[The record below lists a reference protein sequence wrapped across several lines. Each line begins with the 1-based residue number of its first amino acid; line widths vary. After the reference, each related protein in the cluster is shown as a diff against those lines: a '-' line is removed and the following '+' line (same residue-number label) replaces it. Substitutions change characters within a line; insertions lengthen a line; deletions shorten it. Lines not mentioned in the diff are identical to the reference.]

1 MKRSRLTS
9 WGTGHNGKEKT
20 GNPGTETDSCT
31 SRANE
36 HNGYYQM
43 SDRANLGN
51 FLKEV
56 INWGWDEFLRA
67 EHDTKYSPLQ
77 ATVFALVR
85 SCSDGKLGAIKLSI
99 KRVDGA
105 LETPIK
111 VEYPR
116 VFFRYPYAKS
126 IGGEPIPQIG
136 ESDETAVAQPT
147 PEEFDE
153 PEAETQED
161 LLTYGLRETLNKMA
175 ETPDRRVVPLILQKK
190 EEIEEALKANK
201 NAQIPKEKVPR
212 VKSVIAA
219 NLLDLAMEQN
229 NFEAITEVF
238 DQIDGKLVETFRFL
252 GDDMYMDQYD
262 EVAPAG
268 AILNEDGIYV
278 LEMKDIAN
286 TWEQKFKLNKKL

>member
-1 MKRSRLTS
+1 
-9 WGTGHNGKEKT
+9 
-20 GNPGTETDSCT
+20 
-31 SRANE
+31 
-36 HNGYYQM
+36 M
-43 SDRANLGN
+43 SDRATLGN

-56 INWGWDEFLRA
+56 INWKWDQFLRA
-67 EHDTKYSPLQ
+67 EKDPKYSPLQ

-126 IGGEPIPQIG
+126 VKAPDGFEALGDGTPGTDVPEPQDF
-136 ESDETAVAQPT
+136 E
-147 PEEFDE
+147 E
-153 PEAETQED
+153 PEPEPEKD
-161 LLTYGLRETLNKMA
+161 LVSYGLRETLNKMA
-175 ETPDRRVVPLILQKK
+175 DTPDRRIVPLILKKK
-190 EEIEEALKANK
+190 EEVESVLRGRTDTT
-201 NAQIPKEKVPR
+201 KEIQNVPL
-212 VKSVIAA
+212 VKSIIAA
-219 NLLDLAMEQN
+219 NLLNLAMEEN

-252 GDDMYMDQYD
+252 GDDMFMDQYD

-268 AILNEDGIYV
+268 AIKNADGVYM
-278 LEMKDIAN
+278 LEMKDIAS
-286 TWEQKFKLNKKL
+286 TWEKKFAALKKV

>member
-1 MKRSRLTS
+1 
-9 WGTGHNGKEKT
+9 
-20 GNPGTETDSCT
+20 
-31 SRANE
+31 
-36 HNGYYQM
+36 M
-43 SDRANLGN
+43 SDRANLGS

-56 INWGWDEFLRA
+56 INWHWDEFLRA
-67 EHDTKYSPLQ
+67 EKDSKYSPLQ

-85 SCSDGKLGAIKLSI
+85 ACSEGKLGAIKLSI

-116 VFFRYPYAKS
+116 VFFRYPYAKMVGDTP
-126 IGGEPIPQIG
+126 IAEIEAGEDPGTSARISEDI
-136 ESDETAVAQPT
+136 EEMDTEEENTDET
-147 PEEFDE
+147 
-153 PEAETQED
+153 

-175 ETPDRRVVPLILQKK
+175 ETPDRRIVPLILAKK
-190 EEIEEALKANK
+190 TEIEEIIKGQRDATKAVTN
-201 NAQIPKEKVPR
+201 IPR

-252 GDDMYMDQYD
+252 GDDMFMDQYS
-262 EVAPAG
+262 EIAPVG
-268 AILNEDGIYV
+268 ATLNEDGIYM

-286 TWEQKFKLNKKL
+286 TWQQKFQSSKKL